1 MVNKT
6 LTDLFQEHLGAH
18 EYDDFVTKMIRWY
31 YNGGFAKVAW
41 CAISMS
47 YMANRLGILSQFG
60 GKNQN
65 CYKMLCG
72 VKSAVKKSGKGKLW
86 MRDELEK
93 GMSIRRG
100 DVVFILKSD
109 PPMNVGSSKHVTT
122 VYEGFAWKGASTF
135 KTLGGNQSDYI
146 QIKIYPQS
154 QVYAIFRPDYTDAEE
169 PKKDKHPTLR
179 QGDKGSDVKKMQND
193 LRKIGFSN
201 ITGKEMVADG
211 SFGRITANTVV
222 SFQVLTNLK
231 ADGVVGPKTW
241 AEIDELLAMPK
252 RTSVAQTRVNVR
264 TGPGTGFPMIAK
276 TYDESGKLIRGNVV
290 DEGEKVTYTVVLN
303 GWLYLPTYNGW
314 SRSKWYNL

>member
-1 MVNKT
+1 MSKIKT
-6 LTDLFQEHLGAH
+6 VTDLFEQHLGAH
-18 EYDDFVTKMIRWY
+18 EYDDFVTKMIKWY
-31 YNGGFAKVAW
+31 YGGGFAKVAW
-41 CAISMS
+41 CAVSMS
-47 YMANRLGILSQFG
+47 FMANELGILDQFG

-65 CYKMLCG
+65 VYEML
-72 VKSAVKKSGKGKLW
+72 VDVEAAVKKTGKGQVWRKEKLT
-86 MRDELEK
+86 K
-93 GMSIRRG
+93 GMQLKRG

-109 PPMNVGSSKHVTT
+109 PPMTSGSAKHVTS
-122 VYEGFAWKGASTF
+122 VYEGFQWKGTGTF
-135 KTLGGNQSDYI
+135 NTLGGNQSDYI
-146 QIKIYPQS
+146 QKKLYPQS
-154 QVYAIFRPDYTDAEE
+154 QVYAIFRPDYGEE
-169 PKKDKHPTLR
+169 KKEHPTLR
-179 QGDKGSDVKKMQND
+179 QGDKGADVKKMQND

-211 SFGRITANTVV
+211 SFGRITANTAV

-241 AEIDELLAMPK
+241 AKIDELLAMPK
-252 RTSVAQTRVNVR
+252 RTSVALTRVNVR

-290 DEGEKVTYTVVLN
+290 DEGEKVTYTVVLD